1 MPNVY
6 DWLDNTDQTHGAPPE
21 PMDENHFAG
30 IPAEEITPLDLDE
43 DGNMYFEYSQ
53 ADDESLPIDPSLYM
67 ATDHT
72 APTTS
77 RQTIVMVPEHLAGI
91 SSKILIYLAQVLE
104 VPETDE
110 ESVRRMTFT
119 TEELEDLESVTEE
132 DSEPSIPDDIDG
144 VRVNRNPET
153 TKIEDVIDIR
163 RVGLDR
169 KTFYL
174 ARSIDGIY
182 YWFHPSLAG
191 RDQPLRRLIRDYRRK
206 SRMEAT
212 RRRTPGVRK
221 LRSGRKIRM

>member
-6 DWLDNTDQTHGAPPE
+6 DWLDDMDQTHGAPPE
-21 PMDENHFAG
+21 PMDGNHFAG

-91 SSKILIYLAQVLE
+91 SSKILVYLAQVLE

-110 ESVRRMTFT
+110 DMDEGSIGRMMFT
-119 TEELEDLESVTEE
+119 AEELEDLKSITEE
-132 DSEPSIPDDIDG
+132 DFEPSIPNNIDG
-144 VRVNRNPET
+144 VHVNRNPET
-153 TKIEDVIDIR
+153 TEIEDMIDIR
-163 RVGLDR
+163 RVRLDC

-174 ARSIDGIY
+174 TRSIDGIY

-191 RDQPLRRLIRDYRRK
+191 HDQPLHRLIRDYRRK
-206 SRMEAT
+206 S
-212 RRRTPGVRK
+212 
-221 LRSGRKIRM
+221 